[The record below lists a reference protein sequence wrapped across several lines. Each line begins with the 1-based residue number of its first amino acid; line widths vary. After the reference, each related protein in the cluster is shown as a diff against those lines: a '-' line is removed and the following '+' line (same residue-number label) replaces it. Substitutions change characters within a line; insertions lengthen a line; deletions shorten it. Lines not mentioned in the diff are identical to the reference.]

1 MIVRGEC
8 INVCRDASF
17 YPLAVCLVYFVVEM
31 KDEKEMSQGL
41 PVEISNRKRCSPP
54 LMINVYPSLMYCFVT
69 THFA

>member
-41 PVEISNRKRCSPP
+41 PVEISNSEKMLSAV
-54 LMINVYPSLMYCFVT
+54 ND
-69 THFA
+69 